1 MLIGTIGQ
9 AIAIG
14 QAVLSRQRQ
23 MNRKDYRL
31 RRAVAAFALTLVVA
45 SDALGWGQEG
55 HRVVATI
62 AERHLT
68 AKARERVRQILGPEG
83 SLAAVST
90 WADEIR
96 PSRPETA
103 PWHYIDIPLNAS
115 AIDPARDCPNGDCV
129 TAAITRFVAVLR
141 DNASTPDAK
150 SEALKFVVHFVADLH
165 QPLHCADNHDR
176 GGNDLHVTFFG
187 ENVNLHS
194 VWDALLV
201 ERIDPNTE
209 SYAKRLDAALTDSDI
224 RTFEQG
230 TVEDW
235 ALESHAV
242 AQKVAYGTPP
252 SGETLKLGADYF
264 QTAAPAVDLQ
274 LQKAGIRLGFILN
287 EALH

>member
-1 MLIGTIGQ
+1 VFTAPYIRSSG
-9 AIAIG
+9 
-14 QAVLSRQRQ
+14 LSV
-23 MNRKDYRL
+23 KPSPSASL
-31 RRAVAAFALTLVVA
+31 RRAAAALALTLFVA
-45 SDALGWGQEG
+45 SNALGWGREG
-55 HRVVATI
+55 HEVVAII

-68 AKARERVRQILGPEG
+68 ARARERVRQILGPEG

-96 PSRPETA
+96 PSRPGTA

-141 DNASTPDAK
+141 DTTSSPDAK

-165 QPLHCADNHDR
+165 QPLHSADNHDR
-176 GGNDLHVTFFG
+176 GGNDVHLVFFG
-187 ENVNLHS
+187 ANANLHS
-194 VWDALLV
+194 VWDTLLI
-201 ERIDPNTE
+201 ERIDPDPD
-209 SYAKRLDAALTDSDI
+209 SYAKRLDSALTDSNI
-224 RTFEQG
+224 TAFENG

-242 AQKVAYGTPP
+242 AQKVAYGALPR
-252 SGETLKLGADYF
+252 GETLGLGADYF

-274 LQKAGIRLGFILN
+274 LQKAGIQLAFILN
-287 EALH
+287 EALR